1 MASTKMFSVKDAE
14 IYTEIYVDK
23 LSDVGN
29 DNESENCDEKSDNT
43 SNGSEIV
50 APRKEIVRR
59 CFSKSRKTVITSDK
73 MKKFMG
79 IIFLMDHMV
88 KKNLKDYRLPDSLG
102 ERSIFSKFMNGN

>member
-50 APRKEIVRR
+50 APRKEIVRKLLSSESE
-59 CFSKSRKTVITSDK
+59 FESSDLYI
-73 MKKFMG
+73 G
-79 IIFLMDHMV
+79 IGHTFV
-88 KKNLKDYRLPDSLG
+88 SLG
-102 ERSIFSKFMNGN
+102 YYKPTPILIITAVLLCVFLWNGFHP

>member
-50 APRKEIVRR
+50 APRKEIVRKLLSSESE
-59 CFSKSRKTVITSDK
+59 FESSDLYIVRW
-73 MKKFMG
+73 
-79 IIFLMDHMV
+79 IICMRQFVCNDGRA
-88 KKNLKDYRLPDSLG
+88 K
-102 ERSIFSKFMNGN
+102 